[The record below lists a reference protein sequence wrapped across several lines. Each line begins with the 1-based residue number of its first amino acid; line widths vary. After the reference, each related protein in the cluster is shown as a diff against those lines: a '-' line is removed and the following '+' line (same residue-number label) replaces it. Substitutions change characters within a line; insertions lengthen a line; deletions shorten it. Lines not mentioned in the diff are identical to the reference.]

1 MAKLIGPLHSTEARG
16 RVDSLVYNTWRGI
29 RYVKR
34 HTPPTQPMSDIQEL
48 HRIRFANVQLS
59 WAALTDAQRA
69 AWHTYAQQH
78 PVLDWTGVPKR
89 LSGHN
94 WFMRCGVHNQAVYL
108 PIPTDPPD
116 LPPPPGPLWCTAR
129 QAGYGLEFEWGPAY
143 PNPLEPYW
151 AVVWRAGP
159 VSLGATPRFEH
170 AAFRIYY
177 VYGDLYGAE
186 GPDGDGRYA
195 YWIRGISDHTGL
207 VSPWVTCQVVYTS
220 P

>member
-29 RYVKR
+29 RYVKK
-34 HTPPTQPMSDIQEL
+34 HTSPSKPLTEAQEL
-48 HRIRFANVQLS
+48 HRARVAYVQNI
-59 WAALTDAQRA
+59 WPTLTDDQRA
-69 AWHTYAQQH
+69 AWNTYAQQH
-78 PVLDWTGVPKR
+78 PVIDWTGVPQR
-89 LSGHN
+89 LTGHN
-94 WFMRCGVHNQAVYL
+94 WFMSCGIHNAFVSL
-108 PIPTDPPD
+108 PPKHWPPD

-129 QAGYGLEFEWGPAY
+129 QAGYGLEFEWGPPY
-143 PNPLEPYW
+143 PNPYEPYL

-159 VSLGATPRFEH
+159 VGLGATPRFEH
-170 AAFRIYY
+170 AAFRLWYP
-177 VYGDLYGAE
+177 YGDLYGSE